1 MLDMR
6 RVGPLPTWCKV
17 GRTYLALEESD
28 RKIFRDAVDDVD
40 GWSAIGLER
49 ELRANGVR
57 ISNDTI
63 LQHRQ
68 GNCACE
74 GWPNA

>member
-1 MLDMR
+1 MLNLR
-6 RVGPLPTWCKV
+6 REGPSPTWCKV
-17 GRTYLALEESD
+17 GRTYLALDEND
-28 RKIFRDAVDDVD
+28 RKIFREAVENVEE
-40 GWSAIGLER
+40 WPALTLER
-49 ELRANGVR
+49 ELRSNGVM

-63 LQHRQ
+63 LQHRY